1 LGDRFTNFTPVFDGF
16 SLPYANFRQ
25 NLGGKDLTEY
35 IVKALLPEGYSFFT
49 KSSRLIAEKIKEKAC
64 YVALDWEE
72 EFEKVEPFDYE
83 LPTIHT

>member
-1 LGDRFTNFTPVFDGF
+1 MGDRFTNFTPVFDGF

-25 NLGGKDLTEY
+25 NYGSKYLTEY
-35 IVKALLPEGYSFFT
+35 IVKAFLDEGYSFFT

>member
-1 LGDRFTNFTPVFDGF
+1 MRDIVF
-16 SLPYANFRQ
+16 L
-25 NLGGKDLTEY
+25 
-35 IVKALLPEGYSFFT
+35 